1 MSNLQNGNFSVRNI
15 SGTALLVFGA
25 ALAYFRIESGAER
38 FAGLLS
44 AYGSDAIGTLPA
56 TGLAIAR
63 LFQDVALDPAPG
75 FSFFVRFLVSFWPIA
90 AIFLGALLLRKSLF
104 PQFVHRASTGEHSAT
119 VAQGVRP

>member
-1 MSNLQNGNFSVRNI
+1 MSNLQNGNFSFRNI

-38 FAGLLS
+38 FTGLLS
-44 AYGSDAIGTLPA
+44 AYGSDAIGMLPA

-63 LFQDVALDPAPG
+63 LFQDLALDPASG
-75 FSFFVRFLVSFWPIA
+75 FSLFVRFLVSFWPIA
-90 AIFLGALLLRKSLF
+90 AVFVGALLLRKSLF
-104 PQFVHRASTGEHSAT
+104 PQSMHEARTDEHSAT

>member
-1 MSNLQNGNFSVRNI
+1 MSNLQNGNFSFRNI

-44 AYGSDAIGTLPA
+44 AYGSDAIGMLPA

-63 LFQDVALDPAPG
+63 LFQDLALDPAPG
-75 FSFFVRFLVSFWPIA
+75 FSLFVRFLVSFWPIA
-90 AIFLGALLLRKSLF
+90 AVFVGALLLRKSLF
-104 PQFVHRASTGEHSAT
+104 PQSIHEARTDEHSAA

>member
-1 MSNLQNGNFSVRNI
+1 MSNLQNGNFSFRNI

-38 FAGLLS
+38 FTGLLS
-44 AYGSDAIGTLPA
+44 AYGSDAIGMLPA

-63 LFQDVALDPAPG
+63 LFQDLALDPASG
-75 FSFFVRFLVSFWPIA
+75 FSLFVRFLVSFWPIA
-90 AIFLGALLLRKSLF
+90 AVFVGALLLRKSLF
-104 PQFVHRASTGEHSAT
+104 PQSMHEARTDEHSTA